1 MACKC
6 PKKTHYLHVALSSVN
21 QFSAPLPSSTMI
33 FIAIMT
39 VSFYIGD
46 GFRNNGRF
54 HLLHR
59 HIDALSM
66 SSRSGMKA
74 SPSKS
79 PSDIFFCDQCGVEHI
94 KWVGRCT
101 SCKEWNTVKPF
112 KAAKLSS
119 IGLDPRQ
126 PRSVPSLN
134 SIKGL
139 VAGSTLPKSTY
150 SPWSGSTVSL
160 IPLENVELNVTTY
173 RLKLFRSV
181 GI

>member
-1 MACKC
+1 MACKF
-6 PKKTHYLHVALSSVN
+6 PNKTHFLQMALGPVN
-21 QFSAPLPSSTMI
+21 QFSTSSRHSTMLLI
-33 FIAIMT
+33 VIIL
-39 VSFYIGD
+39 VSFHIGF
-46 GFRNNGRF
+46 GFWNKGIF
-54 HLLHR
+54 HLLPR
-59 HIDALSM
+59 HIDELSM

-139 VAGSTLPKSTY
+139 VGGNILPKSTY
-150 SPWSGSTVSL
+150 SPWVGAAVSL

-173 RLKLFRSV
+173 RLKLFR
-181 GI
+181 

>member
-1 MACKC
+1 MLLIVI
-6 PKKTHYLHVALSSVN
+6 TALS
-21 QFSAPLPSSTMI
+21 FFL
-33 FIAIMT
+33 
-39 VSFYIGD
+39 GD
-46 GFRNNGRF
+46 GFRNNGRCN
-54 HLLHR
+54 LLPR
-59 HIDALSM
+59 HFDAISM
-66 SSRSGMKA
+66 SSRSGMKS

-79 PSDIFFCDQCGVEHI
+79 PNDIFFCDQCGVEHI

-112 KAAKLSS
+112 KAAKLSN

-139 VAGSTLPKSTY
+139 VSGITLPKSTY
-150 SPWSGSTVSL
+150 SPWAGSSVSL

-173 RLKLFRSV
+173 RLQLFRSV
-181 GI
+181 

>member
-1 MACKC
+1 M
-6 PKKTHYLHVALSSVN
+6 L
-21 QFSAPLPSSTMI
+21 
-33 FIAIMT
+33 FIAIIAL
-39 VSFYIGD
+39 SLFLGD

-54 HLLHR
+54 KLLPR
-59 HIDALSM
+59 HIDAISM
-66 SSRSGMKA
+66 SSRSGMKS

-112 KAAKLSS
+112 KAAKLST

-134 SIKGL
+134 AIKGL
-139 VAGSTLPKSTY
+139 VSGSTLPKSTY
-150 SPWSGSTVSL
+150 SPWAGSSVSL
-160 IPLENVELNVTTY
+160 IQLENVELNVTTY
-173 RLKLFRSV
+173 RLQLFRSV
-181 GI
+181 